1 MPYRNFI
8 ILGMTI
14 IALGVVFYST
24 MEEEMDTLGIVM
36 IAIGGLALIIGMNRK
51 RIDDRR
57 KK

>member
-14 IALGVVFYST
+14 IALGVVFYTT
-24 MEEEMDTLGIVM
+24 MEEEMDALGIVM

-51 RIDDRR
+51 RIEDRR